1 MKNPILALGVASAL
15 VLSACGGGG
24 GGSGTA
30 TTTPPVSTL
39 STITAVNS
47 NKVAGNAYAATAS
60 INESTSLTDILTGVS
75 MGPANISTVSPVL
88 NLVKRAYGQGAPQ
101 LLTGVTITEACSGG
115 GTVTI
120 DANLRNSQSL
130 SNGDTMTMT
139 ANNCVED
146 GDLLKG
152 AMTITFS
159 GVTGDI
165 LNTFS
170 GAATLDTRF
179 TGFSVTSG
187 SDTIGVN
194 GDMKIAMTV
203 TSPTSNSVTISGTS
217 LQTTEQKAGATVAT
231 RTLTDYSL
239 TGSTNGATVTSA
251 ANFALSGNAGSLGQ
265 FSFTVKNL
273 KPFVTVGSAMPSSGA
288 LIVNGA
294 ASSVTVTV
302 VNATS
307 VRLDFS
313 AKGDGTI
320 TQTTTMN
327 WADFIASI

>member
-1 MKNPILALGVASAL
+1 MKNRLMLITVAAAF
-15 VLSACGGGG
+15 LSACGGGG
-24 GGSGTA
+24 GSSGTTA
-30 TTTPPVSTL
+30 PTPVSTL

-47 NKVAGNAYAATAS
+47 NKVAGNGYAATAAIS
-60 INESTSLTDILTGVS
+60 ESTSLTDVLTGVS
-75 MGPANISTVSPVL
+75 MGRANISTVSPVL
-88 NLVKRAYGQGAPQ
+88 NLAKRAYGQSAPQ
-101 LLTGVTITEACSGG
+101 LLTGVIVTEACSGG

-146 GDLLKG
+146 GDTLKG
-152 AMTITFS
+152 VLSITFS
-159 GVTGDI
+159 GVSGDI
-165 LNTFS
+165 LNTSS

-179 TGFSVTSG
+179 TNFSVTSG
-187 SDTIGVN
+187 SETIGIN
-194 GDMKIAMTV
+194 GDMKIAMSV
-203 TSPTSNSVTISGTS
+203 TSATSNSVTITGNS

-231 RTLTDYSL
+231 RTLNDYSL

-251 ANFALSGNAGSLGQ
+251 ASFALSGNAGSLGQ
-265 FSFTVKNL
+265 FAFTVKNL
-273 KPFVTVGSAMPSSGA
+273 QPFVTVGSAMPSSGA

-294 ASSVTVTV
+294 SSSVTVTV
-302 VNATS
+302 VNTSS

-320 TQTTTMN
+320 TQTTTLN
-327 WADFIASI
+327 WADFLASI